1 MRALSKQTKKI
12 TISTLT
18 TSVNDLGGLDDTWD
32 TGILVWAERDNVK
45 GGSGIEAEQE
55 VADADVKF
63 TIRYSTTVAGYNPMQ
78 QRVTVGSETF
88 DIVAIVP
95 EPANRPQV
103 MHLYGKRAL

>member
-1 MRALSKQTKKI
+1 VRALSKQTKKV

-32 TGILVWAERDNVK
+32 SGISVWAERENAK

-55 VADADVKF
+55 VADADAVF
-63 TIRYSTTVAGYNPMQ
+63 TIRYSTTVAGYNPFQ
-78 QRVTVGSETF
+78 QRVEAGSEIF

-103 MHLYGKRAL
+103 MKLYGKRRI